1 MSDLFVANICIQTQK
16 QLATL
21 NNFLALLK
29 NVLID
34 LSAHNFVRARHCARD
49 LLSPVRGHSKSTFAQ
64 DSRVLV
70 ELNVSFKKPQWN
82 LYKLDTT
89 GA

>member
-1 MSDLFVANICIQTQK
+1 MQTQK

-34 LSAHNFVRARHCARD
+34 LCARNFMHAKTSLLARCVHTRHRARNM
-49 LLSPVRGHSKSTFAQ
+49 LSP
-64 DSRVLV
+64 DSVHCTL
-70 ELNVSFKKPQWN
+70 S
-82 LYKLDTT
+82 
-89 GA
+89 